1 VLTPPLRHPARR
13 PPHRAAANAAQTD
26 RQPPELQAPV
36 AQPTRQQLAGP
47 KAVRERRALLLSS
60 SDTQR
65 LVPPAR
71 RQLLLS
77 RSGSAIDCPSYHL
90 YGYDRDTLR
99 RRPTTRRST
108 TVIRFD
114 DAQRHD
120 ARRRHARHPPH
131 PDDNTRPN
139 VRRKRRL
146 GAELPKPV
154 YLFQRPQTCNRCETN
169 PSR

>member
-1 VLTPPLRHPARR
+1 MLTPPLRHPARR

-65 LVPPAR
+65 LVPRAR

-77 RSGSAIDCPSYHL
+77 RSGSAIDCPSL
-90 YGYDRDTLR
+90 PLVRI
-99 RRPTTRRST
+99 RP
-108 TVIRFD
+108 
-114 DAQRHD
+114 
-120 ARRRHARHPPH
+120 
-131 PDDNTRPN
+131 
-139 VRRKRRL
+139 
-146 GAELPKPV
+146 
-154 YLFQRPQTCNRCETN
+154 
-169 PSR
+169 